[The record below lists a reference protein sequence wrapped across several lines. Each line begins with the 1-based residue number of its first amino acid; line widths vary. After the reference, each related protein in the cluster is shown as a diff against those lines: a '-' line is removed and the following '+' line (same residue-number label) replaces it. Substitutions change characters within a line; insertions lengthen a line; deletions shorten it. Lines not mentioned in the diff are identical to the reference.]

1 MHSHDESSLLW
12 SCCVENKTKHRKTNL
27 IDLNAVIHTLGIS
40 TNVLGTVGP
49 VQFGHNGLGHVVET
63 NVSVP
68 LESVLVDL
76 NHTNTVRKPR
86 EWTKKS
92 IHTIQDKYHHRSQIY
107 DHKWDGCL
115 CMKNRGEHCTV
126 VLTIVE
132 ITMIVTHKEGTD
144 ILTTQSTTREGLY
157 RSKKRLMIP
166 VFIEEQR
173 EVWCFSPNT
182 L

>member
-12 SCCVENKTKHRKTNL
+12 SCYVENKTKHRKTNL

-86 EWTKKS
+86 E
-92 IHTIQDKYHHRSQIY
+92 
-107 DHKWDGCL
+107 
-115 CMKNRGEHCTV
+115 
-126 VLTIVE
+126 
-132 ITMIVTHKEGTD
+132 
-144 ILTTQSTTREGLY
+144 
-157 RSKKRLMIP
+157 
-166 VFIEEQR
+166 
-173 EVWCFSPNT
+173 
-182 L
+182 